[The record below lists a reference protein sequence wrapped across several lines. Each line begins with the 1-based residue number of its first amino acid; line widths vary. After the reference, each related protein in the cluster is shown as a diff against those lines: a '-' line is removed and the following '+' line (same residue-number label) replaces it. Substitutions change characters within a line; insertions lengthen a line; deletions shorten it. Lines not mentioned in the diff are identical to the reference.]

1 MLTKITK
8 RADRESK
15 MLTKYLY
22 TVNNF
27 PFLVFMLQVR
37 ARSRVVALS
46 SLFAALTAIGA
57 WISIPVLLVPMTL
70 QTFFVYLSV
79 LVLKRNAFI
88 SQAVYILMG
97 LAGLPVFS
105 KGMSG
110 YGALLGPTGGYIL
123 GFLVGSFV
131 SGLFLESLDKKKLSK
146 PVSLVICVS
155 IIFGMGW
162 AGLSYWLRGDFN
174 LAFWS
179 GVAPFLP
186 GDALKAAL
194 ALILAKRIAA

>member
-1 MLTKITK
+1 
-8 RADRESK
+8 
-15 MLTKYLY
+15 
-22 TVNNF
+22 
-27 PFLVFMLQVR
+27 MLQVR
-37 ARSRVVALS
+37 ARSRVIALS

-57 WISIPVLLVPMTL
+57 WISIPVLVVPLTL

-79 LVLKRNAFI
+79 LVLKRNAFM

-97 LAGLPVFS
+97 LAGLPVFA

-110 YGALLGPTGGYIL
+110 YGVLLGPTGGYIL

-131 SGLFLESLDKKKLSK
+131 SGLLLEEFSERGFSK
-146 PVSLVICVS
+146 PLSLVICVS

-162 AGLSYWLRGDFN
+162 AVLSYWFMWDFA

-186 GDALKAAL
+186 GDALKAVL
-194 ALILAKRIAA
+194 ALVLAKRIAV

>member
-1 MLTKITK
+1 MTGGSEK
-8 RADRESK
+8 SK

-22 TVNNF
+22 IVNKF
-27 PFLVFMLQVR
+27 PFSVSMLQIR
-37 ARSRVVALS
+37 AKSRVIALS
-46 SLFAALTAIGA
+46 SLFAALTAVGA
-57 WISIPVLLVPMTL
+57 WISIPILYVPLTL

-79 LVLKRNAFI
+79 LVLKRNAFV
-88 SQAVYILMG
+88 SQVVYILMG

-105 KGMSG
+105 RGMSG

-131 SGLFLESLDKKKLSK
+131 SGLFLERFSERRLSK
-146 PVSLVICVS
+146 AVSLVICVS

-162 AGLSYWLRGDFN
+162 AVLSYWLRWDFN

-186 GDALKAAL
+186 GDALKAFL
-194 ALILAKRIAA
+194 ALVLAKRIPT